1 MTKSNWRN
9 ELYLGEVAG
18 TVGKTVTKKI
28 VRQGIKVGGKRGG
41 RAAQGAVASGK
52 TATQHA
58 MQKKEAGKGE
68 KIGKVVGG
76 IAGGITGGALGAPL
90 GGVGAIGTGIAGG
103 EVGERLGGAIGK
115 KFDKKEAKKK
125 KPVGITTAVKKEE
138 TLLYDVVHD
147 YIISENFASD
157 TEGANKVMLKLS
169 DELMQEI
176 YERTMTASEKRK
188 DTMLKKKYDD
198 SDMKKNMQGQ

>member
-1 MTKSNWRN
+1 MTKSNWRD
-9 ELYLGEVAG
+9 ELYLDEVAG
-18 TVGKTVTKKI
+18 TVGKTVTRKI

-41 RAAQGAVASGK
+41 RAAQGAVAAGK

-58 MQKKEAGKGE
+58 MQKKEAGRGE

-76 IAGGITGGALGAPL
+76 VAGGIAGGALGTPL

-103 EVGERLGGAIGK
+103 EVGERVGGAIGK
-115 KFDKKEAKKK
+115 KFDKKK
-125 KPVGITTAVKKEE
+125 VGITTAVQKEE

-147 YIISENFASD
+147 YIITENFASD
-157 TEGANKVMLKLS
+157 TEGANKIMLKLS

-198 SDMKKNMQGQ
+198 SDMKKNMQAQYGKE